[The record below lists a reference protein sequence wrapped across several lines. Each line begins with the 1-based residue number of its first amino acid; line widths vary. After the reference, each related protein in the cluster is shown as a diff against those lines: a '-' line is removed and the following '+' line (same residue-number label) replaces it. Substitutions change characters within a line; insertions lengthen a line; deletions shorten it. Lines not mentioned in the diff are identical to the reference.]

1 MLRVISLVSAAV
13 LATAFMVAE
22 GQAQGKKKSARCVA
36 NFHEACMKRCLNGG
50 GQPRLCPQFCE
61 KRQRELGC

>member
-1 MLRVISLVSAAV
+1 MLRAVYLVSAAV
-13 LATAFMVAE
+13 LFIAVTVAD
-22 GQAQGKKKSARCVA
+22 GQAQGTKKSAKCVA

-50 GQPRLCPQFCE
+50 GQPRLCPQFCD

>member
-1 MLRVISLVSAAV
+1 MLRAICLVSAALL
-13 LATAFMVAE
+13 LAALAAAE
-22 GQAQGKKKSARCVA
+22 VQAQGKKKSAQCVP